1 MSRITTGTSFGI
13 SAKELQICRMY
24 LEGAKEKEIML
35 CVYGV
40 GEDATDAERRKA
52 RYKLRDVIRNPKV
65 QECYKTL
72 LRERAM
78 PATGAAMSK
87 LLEQIDDKSGWLA
100 NKAANDVL
108 TKYWPVMMG
117 DEDRSIVVKVEGMPQ
132 LGTPDEE

>member
-1 MSRITTGTSFGI
+1 MSISTGSTFGI

-40 GEDATDAERRKA
+40 GEDATDTERRKA
-52 RYKLRDVIRNPKV
+52 RNKLRDVIRNPKV
-65 QECYKTL
+65 QECYRAM

-78 PATGAAMSK
+78 PATGAAMNK
-87 LLEQIDDKSGWLA
+87 LMEQLDDKSGWLA

-108 TKYWPVMMG
+108 NKFWPVMMG
-117 DEDRSIVVKVEGMPQ
+117 EEDHSIVVKVEGMPQ

>member
-1 MSRITTGTSFGI
+1 MSISTGSTFGI

-40 GEDATDAERRKA
+40 GEDSTDTERRKA
-52 RYKLRDVIRNPKV
+52 RNKLRDVIRNPKV
-65 QECYKTL
+65 QECYRAM

-78 PATGAAMSK
+78 PATGAAMNK
-87 LLEQIDDKSGWLA
+87 LMEQLDDKSGWLA

-108 TKYWPVMMG
+108 NKFWPVMMG
-117 DEDRSIVVKVEGMPQ
+117 EEDHSIVVKVEGMPQ